1 MLKNIFTN
9 VTAVMVAA
17 CLFFSLAT
25 FAEKSAYAV
34 PSFGHQTGL
43 SCSVCHTVFPELTPF
58 GRTFKMNGF
67 TFSNQTQTKGYTLPI
82 SGMLELSHTMLKDND
97 GILNNGIAPFDNPE
111 DTATERTNLP
121 QQASVFYG
129 GLIYGEHTGALAQLT
144 YDGTANSIA
153 LDLTDIRYANTT
165 KIGDK
170 DTAYGL
176 TLNNAPGVEDLWNST
191 PIWGFPFATSAVAPT
206 PAAGTLID
214 GALATQVGG
223 IGAYGYWN
231 DLIYAGVSVYRTT
244 FDGIT
249 RPLGAGS
256 TPTMVTDGAVPYWRL
271 ALAHNWDKHNIE
283 IGTYGLKADI
293 FPGGASKGSTDKFT
307 DTALDA
313 QYQFIG
319 DPHLLTLR
327 TTWIH
332 EKQELDASFNQGLSA
347 NDSNTLQT
355 FKLNGSYYYR
365 SPAGDIGG
373 SLGYFQTTGNK
384 DTLLYVPDPVVG
396 SQYSSPDTKGY
407 LLELDY
413 VLKQQYKFS
422 LQYIIY
428 AEFNGA
434 HTDYDG
440 SGRNAQDNNTLYLL
454 AWLMF

>member
-9 VTAVMVAA
+9 VTVVVLAA
-17 CLFFSLAT
+17 CLFFSLASIT
-25 FAEKSAYAV
+25 KKSAYAV

-43 SCSVCHTVFPELTPF
+43 SCTVCHTAFPELTPF

-67 TFSNQTQTKGYTLPI
+67 AFSNQTQDKGYTLPI
-82 SGMLELSHTMLKDND
+82 SGMLELSHTMLKDNE

-129 GLIYGEHTGALAQLT
+129 GRIYGDHTGALAQLT

-153 LDLTDIRYANTT
+153 LDLTDIRYANIT
-165 KIGDK
+165 KIGGK
-170 DTAYGL
+170 DTVYGL

-191 PIWGFPFATSAVAPT
+191 PIWGFPFASSAVAPT

-223 IGAYGYWN
+223 IGAYSYWN
-231 DLIYAGVSVYRTT
+231 NLIYAGVSVYRTT
-244 FDGIT
+244 YNGIT

-256 TPTMVTDGAVPYWRL
+256 TPEMVTDGAVPYWRA
-271 ALAHNWDKHNIE
+271 ALQHNWDMHAIE
-283 IGTYGLKADI
+283 IGTYGLMADI
-293 FPGGASKGSTDKFT
+293 FPGGASKGSTDRFT
-307 DTALDA
+307 DAALDA

-319 DPHLLTLR
+319 DQHLLSLR

-332 EKQELDASFNQGLSA
+332 EKQALDASYDQGLSA
-347 NDSNTLQT
+347 NDSNILQT
-355 FKLNGSYYYR
+355 FKINGSYCYR
-365 SPAGDIGG
+365 APAGDIGG
-373 SLGYFQTTGNK
+373 ALGYFQTTGNQ
-384 DTLLYVPDPVVG
+384 DTLLYAPDPVGG
-396 SQYSSPDTKGY
+396 SQNGSPDSKGY

-413 VLKQQYKFS
+413 TLKQQYKFS